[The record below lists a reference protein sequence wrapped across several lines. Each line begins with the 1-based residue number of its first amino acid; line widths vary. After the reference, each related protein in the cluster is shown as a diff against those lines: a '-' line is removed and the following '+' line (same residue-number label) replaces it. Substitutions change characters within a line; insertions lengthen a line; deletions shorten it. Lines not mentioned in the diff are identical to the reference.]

1 MSGQNRVMFVDDE
14 EGVRVSWDRVLSEKG
29 FNVKTAVDGATA
41 ISELK
46 DHPVD
51 VVVAD
56 WRMPVMDGLQLLE
69 WIQGEQPETR
79 FILLTGYGNDEVE
92 QKARELGAYE
102 YLNKPIS
109 PETLAAVVTAAVNLK
124 LIPDLGV
131 GPVEQQVEPA
141 VQEVEPTVEEAVV
154 EAEPALQEAEP
165 AASAEAVQRSGW
177 EVAGSLIAAPLMGLA
192 FVLFL
197 PVIGFAALFWSLGG
211 AIKGAVRPSKSRA

>member
-1 MSGQNRVMFVDDE
+1 MSGHNRVMFVDDE
-14 EGVRVSWDRVLSEKG
+14 EGVRLSWDRVLSDQG
-29 FNVKTAVDGATA
+29 FNVTTASDGAMA
-41 ISELK
+41 ISELQAE
-46 DHPVD
+46 PAD

-69 WIQGEQPETR
+69 WIHGEQPETR

-92 QKARELGAYE
+92 KKARELGAYE

-124 LIPDLGV
+124 LMPD
-131 GPVEQQVEPA
+131 PA
-141 VQEVEPTVEEAVV
+141 AALVEEAPV
-154 EAEPALQEAEP
+154 QEAEP
-165 AASAEAVQRSGW
+165 VQVAEPVLEEAPEERRRSGW

-211 AIKGAVRPSKSRA
+211 AIWGALRPSGTRA